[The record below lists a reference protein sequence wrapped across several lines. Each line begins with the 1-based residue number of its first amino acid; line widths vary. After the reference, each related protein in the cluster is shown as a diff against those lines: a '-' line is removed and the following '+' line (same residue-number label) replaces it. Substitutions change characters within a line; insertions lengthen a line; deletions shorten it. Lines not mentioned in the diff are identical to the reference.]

1 MGAVVHPRAGDPHEL
16 TPRTKEHRVDG
27 PEVETVALT
36 HEAIQAAI
44 ARLEGRYGMTS
55 AEFLTRYHQG
65 ELDDAPDY
73 IEWAGLLYAAATAP
87 STPVP
92 QP

>member
-1 MGAVVHPRAGDPHEL
+1 MEWA
-16 TPRTKEHRVDG
+16 K
-27 PEVETVALT
+27 VEKAELT

-44 ARLEGRYGMTS
+44 ARLESRYRMTS
-55 AEFLTRYHQG
+55 TEFLTRYHQG
-65 ELDDAPDY
+65 ELGDAPDS

-92 QP
+92 KP